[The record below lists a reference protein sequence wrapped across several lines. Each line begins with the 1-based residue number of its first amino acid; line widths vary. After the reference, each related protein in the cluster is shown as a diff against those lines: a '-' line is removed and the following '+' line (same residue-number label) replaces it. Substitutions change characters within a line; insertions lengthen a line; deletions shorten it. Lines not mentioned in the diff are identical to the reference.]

1 MKGGR
6 WAPPQLPTCSS
17 SLEGCGPVRRSQ
29 SGHIHT
35 WASGPSSTTTD
46 LCPFKSHHH
55 QVLAP
60 PQKASAPGRASA
72 GLALPA
78 RWLQRRQP
86 STDARRNR
94 FRQQSL
100 GRVRGV
106 FHRQRGGAPTASS
119 TGHRA
124 CTGGQR
130 QSYKRAGYLARAPGL
145 ASWGP
150 VGTATGPRSS
160 SWRGQRCFLEEKDRH
175 LWLLGYRV
183 WASSPPAP
191 DRRAPWTLAS
201 QGQMGPSHPPGP
213 APASPAPSIW
223 GLSYTGPLPS
233 RPHQHRLILRSAG
246 NERPWLYTPLGWG
259 TPDRLSPRS
268 VAGTRAGPMA

>member
-1 MKGGR
+1 MTHNCTPETPLGSLAGRRRLKGGR

-60 PQKASAPGRASA
+60 PQEASAPGRASA

-94 FRQQSL
+94 FHQQSL

-119 TGHRA
+119 TRRRA

-130 QSYKRAGYLARAPGL
+130 QSYKRAGYLTRSPGL

-150 VGTATGPRSS
+150 VGIATGPRSS

-183 WASSPPAP
+183 
-191 DRRAPWTLAS
+191 
-201 QGQMGPSHPPGP
+201 
-213 APASPAPSIW
+213 
-223 GLSYTGPLPS
+223 
-233 RPHQHRLILRSAG
+233 
-246 NERPWLYTPLGWG
+246 
-259 TPDRLSPRS
+259 
-268 VAGTRAGPMA
+268 